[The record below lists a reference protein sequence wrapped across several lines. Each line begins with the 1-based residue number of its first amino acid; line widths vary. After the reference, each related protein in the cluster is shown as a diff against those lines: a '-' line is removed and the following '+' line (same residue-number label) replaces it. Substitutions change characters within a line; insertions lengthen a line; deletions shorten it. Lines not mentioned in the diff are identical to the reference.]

1 MTHRVTCGDPA
12 DDGDPEEE
20 WVVAGF
26 STAEKACEY
35 ARRFIRA
42 AVEDLRAEAPTPQE
56 LHDMYAAWGE
66 YALTAG
72 LDNAAWVAFCI
83 ANPATVA
90 AETDYA
96 RLDPNP

>member
-20 WVVAGF
+20 WAVAGF

-42 AVEDLRAEAPTPQE
+42 QIEDFRGETASNQE
-56 LHDMYAAWGE
+56 LHEMYVAWGE
-66 YALTAG
+66 YALTPG
-72 LDNAAWVAFCI
+72 LDNEAWIAFCI
-83 ANPATVA
+83 VNPAATA

-96 RLDPNP
+96 RLDPTP